1 MTVEPDV
8 VRRKLLEI
16 GDATGHLRSWLPVTI
31 DQLETDQQ
39 LRWAVERGLQLAAE
53 ALFDV
58 GAHLLAAE
66 FQEVVD
72 EYRQIPRRL
81 LARGVLSSATAD
93 RLKGLAG
100 FRNILV
106 HEYADI
112 DLQRVHAV
120 LARLG
125 DFDAFVAEVEHWL
138 QTHAGVDG

>member
-16 GDATGHLRSWLPVTI
+16 AEATGHLRSWLPITI
-31 DQLETDQQ
+31 DRLETNQQ
-39 LRWAVERGLQLAAE
+39 LRWAVERGLQVAAE

-66 FQEVVD
+66 FREVVD

-81 LARGVLSSATAD
+81 LARGVLSQSVAE

-100 FRNILV
+100 FRNVLV
-106 HEYADI
+106 HEYADV
-112 DLQRVHAV
+112 DVRRVHAG
-120 LARLG
+120 LERLG
-125 DFDAFVAEVEHWL
+125 DFDAFIEDVERWL
-138 QTHAGVDG
+138 QAHAGA

>member
-16 GDATGHLRSWLPVTI
+16 GEATSHLRSWAPVTLE
-31 DQLETDQQ
+31 QLDRNRQ

-58 GAHLLAAE
+58 GAHILSAE
-66 FQEVVD
+66 FQDAID
-72 EYRQIPRRL
+72 EYRQIPPRL
-81 LARGVLSSATAD
+81 LARGVLSPTTAS

-100 FRNILV
+100 FRNVLV

-112 DLQRVHAV
+112 DLRRVHAG
-120 LARLG
+120 LERLG
-125 DFDAFVAEVEHWL
+125 DFDAFVADVELWL
-138 QTHAGVDG
+138 ETKGG